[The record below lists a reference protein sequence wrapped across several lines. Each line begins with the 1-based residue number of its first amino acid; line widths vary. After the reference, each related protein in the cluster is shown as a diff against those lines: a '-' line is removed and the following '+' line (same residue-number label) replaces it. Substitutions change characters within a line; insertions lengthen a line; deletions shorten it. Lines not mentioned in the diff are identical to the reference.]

1 MINILWADDQTDV
14 VNTLKSVLA
23 PLSPKIMVVK
33 DGNEAVSKLRKGS
46 YDLLLLDLKMPPNEW
61 GGLWALDEL
70 RKFNQKIPVIIL
82 SGEGTQNETIKAL
95 RLGAQDYVTKDKVQI
110 ELLQRVEK
118 VLKDSEKQAVNDL
131 MNQFP
136 TFISLPYKRYLNTP
150 EPTTRLHRMLEFYE
164 SYLRFCSIVGICET
178 QQNKSVQNE
187 SGNLKSLIQSPSMG
201 IWNQSRHLFSR
212 LLSRDTNF
220 GRLNNLID
228 NDFSALLIK
237 IRNDIAHGAEPSETL
252 AVQYLTQSEGALQ
265 DFTRRLWQI
274 LNFEIMLPIKLQFDG
289 VKFDVDGVLISGSNS
304 ALPKTN
310 ISTLTPLISN
320 QVYLIG
326 KEITTWINLFPF
338 VVVEPSHEP
347 TAWSVMVFDGLKMD
361 RNVKNVT
368 GEESIRYIDISSGQR
383 NLTPV
388 SKPTSKMLP
397 NFITGL

>member
-33 DGNEAVSKLRKGS
+33 DGNEAISKLRKGI
-46 YDLLLLDLKMPPNEW
+46 YDLLLLDLKMPPDEW
-61 GGLWALDEL
+61 GGLWVLDEL

-95 RLGAQDYVTKDKVQI
+95 RLGAQDYVTKDKVQT

-118 VLKDSEKQAVNDL
+118 ILKDSDKQAINDL

-136 TFISLPYKRYLNTP
+136 TFISLPYKRYLNTT

-164 SYLRFCSIVGICET
+164 SYLRFCCIVGICEA

-201 IWNQSRHLFSR
+201 VWNQSRHLFSR
-212 LLSRDTNF
+212 FLSRDTNF

-228 NDFSALLIK
+228 NDFSASLVK

-252 AVQYLTQSEGALQ
+252 AAQYLTQSEGMLQ
-265 DFTRRLWQI
+265 DFTRALWQN
-274 LNFEIMLPIKLQFDG
+274 LNFEIMLPIKFQFDG
-289 VKFDVDGVLISGSNS
+289 VKFVVDGVLISGSNS

-310 ISTLTPLISN
+310 ISTSTPLISN
-320 QVYLIG
+320 QAYLIG
-326 KEITTWINLFPF
+326 KEITTWINLFPL

-347 TAWSVMVFDGLKMD
+347 TAWKVMVFDGLKMD
-361 RNVKNVT
+361 RNIKNVT

-383 NLTPV
+383 NLTPI
-388 SKPTSKMLP
+388 SKPASRMLP
-397 NFITGL
+397 NFLTGL

>member
-33 DGNEAVSKLRKGS
+33 DGNEAVSKLRKGN
-46 YDLLLLDLKMPPNEW
+46 YDLLLLDLKMPPDEW

-70 RKFNQKIPVIIL
+70 RKFNQKLPVIIL

-95 RLGAQDYVTKDKVQI
+95 RLGAQDYVTKDKVQT

-118 VLKDSEKQAVNDL
+118 ILKDSDKQAINDL

-136 TFISLPYKRYLNTP
+136 TFISLPYKRYLNTT

-164 SYLRFCSIVGICET
+164 SYLRFCCIVGICEA
-178 QQNKSVQNE
+178 QQNKSAQNE

-212 LLSRDTNF
+212 FLSRDTNF

-228 NDFSALLIK
+228 NDFSASLVK

-252 AVQYLTQSEGALQ
+252 AAQHLTQSEGMLQ
-265 DFTRRLWQI
+265 DFTRGLWQN
-274 LNFEIMLPIKLQFDG
+274 LNFEIMLPIKFQFDG
-289 VKFDVDGVLISGSNS
+289 VKFQVDGVLISGSNS

-310 ISTLTPLISN
+310 ISTSTPLISN
-320 QVYLIG
+320 QAYLIG

-347 TAWSVMVFDGLKMD
+347 TAWNVMVFDGLKMD
-361 RNVKNVT
+361 RNVKNIT
-368 GEESIRYIDISSGQR
+368 GEEFIRYIDISSGQR

-388 SKPTSKMLP
+388 SKPASKMLP
-397 NFITGL
+397 NFLTGL